1 MHCSTRT
8 MLAALAVASGLSA
21 GELSELTMSPIGP
34 IRRSQV
40 VTISVPDSSFN
51 GRFTWF
57 ARGGRFLGPLGGPSV
72 SFEAVEVGQAE
83 VVSVVDTDGIQL
95 VRNISVAVAAAQGA
109 ASARGAG
116 DQRASAD
123 IGQLGFIP
131 SNWMGDGER
140 QNGFKVQPTSDE
152 KPHSPPFCQ
161 RWEYRPVSSSGGGV
175 GWGAVGWAFPANNWG
190 DRPGKTGLAGKGY
203 SELSF
208 WVRGLPDKSGHFP
221 VIQFKTGGN
230 TDPSKQYQATYEA
243 ETDFITLT
251 AEWGRHAIPIAGKD
265 LKSVISAFTFVL
277 RAEDNPNGAVF
288 FLDDIEFR

>member
-1 MHCSTRT
+1 MYPIASIVLILCTVPVG
-8 MLAALAVASGLSA
+8 LNAADAP
-21 GELSELTMSPIGP
+21 ELSRTPAGP
-34 IRRSQV
+34 VRAGQV
-40 VTISVPDSSFN
+40 VTISVPQGDL
-51 GRFTWF
+51 GERFTWF
-57 ARGGRFLGPLGGPSV
+57 AGEGRFVGRVDRRSV
-72 SFEAVEVGQAE
+72 SY
-83 VVSVVDTDGIQL
+83 VVPSASHADIVTVSERSGVQV
-95 VRNISVAVAAAQGA
+95 VRNIRLAITAAQNPVP
-109 ASARGAG
+109 ARGEG
-116 DQRASAD
+116 EQRAAAD
-123 IGQLGFIP
+123 IGQLGYIP

-161 RWEYRPVSSSGGGV
+161 KWEYRPVPSSGGGL

-190 DRPGKTGLAGKGY
+190 DRPGKSGLAGKGY

-208 WVRGLPDKSGHFP
+208 WVRGVPDKSGRFP

-230 TDPSKQYQATYEA
+230 TDPSKRYQASYEA

-251 AEWGRHAIPIAGKD
+251 AEWERHAIPIGGKD
-265 LKSVISAFTFVL
+265 LTSVISAFTFVL